1 MNSILNIEYIMFRT
15 ENANELLE
23 KNAVAVIYNLKI

>member
-1 MNSILNIEYIMFRT
+1 MLKP

-23 KNAVAVIYNLKI
+23 KNAVAVIYDLKHLSLNFLL